1 MKVVG
6 MDGSIH
12 SFKIVFLAAV
22 LAANKVL
29 FCWEFN
35 WSEES
40 SKRRNSKGSCG
51 ISKCRISERTLL
63 TKVQKGT
70 TVGHSQNMSK

>member
-22 LAANKVL
+22 LPANKVL

-51 ISKCRISERTLL
+51 ISKYPKEHYLQKSKKEPLL
-63 TKVQKGT
+63 GIPKTCP
-70 TVGHSQNMSK
+70 N